1 MAHTHNIDAKALLK
15 HNNMSVTASRCAM
28 IDLFLK
34 STQGAVRHSDIE
46 NELSNIDR
54 VTIYRNLQS
63 FKEKGIIHNIPSTD
77 GAALYALCHS
87 GCTDGHHLDNH
98 VHFSC
103 SQCGAMQCLDHVSV
117 PMVNLPEH
125 FTTEKIE
132 MVITGVCN
140 KCHLNG

>member
-1 MAHTHNIDAKALLK
+1 MAAKYTDAKELLK
-15 HNNMSVTASRCAM
+15 QNHMSVTASRCAM
-28 IDLFLK
+28 IDLFLN

-46 NELSNIDR
+46 SELKNIDR
-54 VTIYRNLQS
+54 VTIYRNLQA

-103 SQCGAMQCLDHVSV
+103 ASCGSTQCLDHISV
-117 PMVNLPEH
+117 PEVSLPEN
-125 FTTEKIE
+125 FQADKIE
-132 MVITGVCN
+132 MVITGICP
-140 KCHLNG
+140 KCRVN

>member
-1 MAHTHNIDAKALLK
+1 MAAKYTDAKELLK
-15 HNNMSVTASRCAM
+15 HNHMSVTASRCSM
-28 IDLFLK
+28 IDLFLN

-46 NELSNIDR
+46 SELKNIDR
-54 VTIYRNLQS
+54 VTIYRNLQA

-103 SQCGAMQCLDHVSV
+103 ASCGSTQCLDHISV
-117 PMVNLPEH
+117 PNVNLPEG
-125 FTTEKIE
+125 FQADKIE
-132 MVITGVCN
+132 MVITGICP
-140 KCHLNG
+140 KCRVN

>member
-1 MAHTHNIDAKALLK
+1 MAAKYTDAKELLK
-15 HNNMSVTASRCAM
+15 QNHMSVTASRCSM
-28 IDLFLK
+28 IDLFLN

-46 NELSNIDR
+46 SELKNVDR
-54 VTIYRNLQS
+54 VTIYRNLQA

-103 SQCGAMQCLDHVSV
+103 ASCGSTQCLDHISV
-117 PMVNLPEH
+117 PEVSLPEN
-125 FTTEKIE
+125 FQADKIE
-132 MVITGVCN
+132 MVITGICP
-140 KCHLNG
+140 KCRVN